1 MAGRAEV
8 GVVYLAGLAQGLA
21 LVTFPA
27 VSSILTSPNDY
38 GLSSSAYGALFL
50 PQAIAAVTASLVG
63 ARLTGRWGIKRIF
76 LVGLAA
82 DVLAMGLLLASQ
94 VAMGQPLGYLMLLL
108 ATASLGVGFGFTVP
122 SLNSYAAA
130 FFPHMVGK
138 ATLYLNAL
146 LGLGTAL
153 APLLSALFLGR
164 GVWWALPVLAGA
176 LLLGLLLVS
185 LRLPLAGAGARAG
198 AAPVASGGS
207 TGLGSRPALPSRF
220 WVFAGFA
227 LLYGIVETVN
237 GNWSTVYMSSV
248 LGASA
253 ATASL
258 ALAAFWGMVTV
269 GRVLFAVIERRFP
282 ETSAFRMLPFV
293 AAMALFITAL
303 MPSGDADLGVL
314 SFGLAG
320 LGCSALLPLTI
331 GFAEL
336 ELTVIATSVA
346 GLLIALYQV
355 GYGIAAFGVGPLQ
368 SMAGMG
374 LGSIFMVTAFVALA
388 MGALSFVVVRGQ
400 QVATT

>member
-1 MAGRAEV
+1 MRLRAEV
-8 GVVYLAGLAQGLA
+8 GVVYAAGLAQGLA

-27 VSSILTSPNDY
+27 VSSILTDPANY
-38 GLSSSAYGALFL
+38 ALSSSAYGALFL
-50 PQAIAAVTASLVG
+50 PQAVAAVAASLAG
-63 ARLTGRWGIKRIF
+63 ARLTDRVGIKRIF
-76 LVGLAA
+76 LLGLTA
-82 DVLAMGLLLASQ
+82 DIVAMGLLVASQ
-94 VAMGQPLGYLMLLL
+94 VAMAEPAGYLMLLL

-130 FFPHMVGK
+130 FFPGAVGK

-176 LLLGLLLVS
+176 LLAGLLVVS
-185 LRLPLAGAGARAG
+185 VRLPLGVRPGPGSATSP
-198 AAPVASGGS
+198 APTAPRRQPP
-207 TGLGSRPALPSRF
+207 TPSRF

-237 GNWSTVYMSSV
+237 GNWSTVYMSTD

-269 GRVLFAVIERRFP
+269 GRVLFAAVERQLP
-282 ETSAFRMLPFV
+282 EATTYRTLPFV
-293 AAMALFITAL
+293 AAAALCMTAL
-303 MPSGDADLGVL
+303 VPSGSAELGVL

-336 ELTVIATSVA
+336 QLTVIATSVA
-346 GLLIALYQV
+346 GLLIASYQV
-355 GYGIAAFGVGPLQ
+355 GYGIAAFGVGPLEA
-368 SMAGMG
+368 SGVG
-374 LGSIFMVTAFVALA
+374 LGSIFMLTAVVALA
-388 MGALSFVVVRGQ
+388 MGLLSFRVLRDRAAGT
-400 QVATT
+400 A

>member
-237 GNWSTVYMSSV
+237 GNWSTVYMSSD

-374 LGSIFMVTAFVALA
+374 LGSIFMITAFVALA

>member
-237 GNWSTVYMSSV
+237 GNWSTVYMSSD

-303 MPSGDADLGVL
+303 IPSGDADLGVL

-374 LGSIFMVTAFVALA
+374 LGSIFMITAFVALA

>member
-237 GNWSTVYMSSV
+237 GNWSTVYMSSD

>member
-1 MAGRAEV
+1 
-8 GVVYLAGLAQGLA
+8 
-21 LVTFPA
+21 
-27 VSSILTSPNDY
+27 
-38 GLSSSAYGALFL
+38 
-50 PQAIAAVTASLVG
+50 
-63 ARLTGRWGIKRIF
+63 
-76 LVGLAA
+76 
-82 DVLAMGLLLASQ
+82 
-94 VAMGQPLGYLMLLL
+94 
-108 ATASLGVGFGFTVP
+108 
-122 SLNSYAAA
+122 
-130 FFPHMVGK
+130 
-138 ATLYLNAL
+138 
-146 LGLGTAL
+146 
-153 APLLSALFLGR
+153 
-164 GVWWALPVLAGA
+164 
-176 LLLGLLLVS
+176 
-185 LRLPLAGAGARAG
+185 
-198 AAPVASGGS
+198 
-207 TGLGSRPALPSRF
+207 
-220 WVFAGFA
+220 
-227 LLYGIVETVN
+227 
-237 GNWSTVYMSSV
+237 MSSV

-374 LGSIFMVTAFVALA
+374 LGSIFMITAFVALA

>member
-1 MAGRAEV
+1 MADRREV
-8 GVVYLAGLAQGLA
+8 GVVYAAGLAQGLA

-27 VSSILTSPNDY
+27 VSSILTSPDDY

-50 PQAIAAVTASLVG
+50 PQAIAAVAASLTG
-63 ARLTGRWGIKRIF
+63 ARLTGRMGIKRVF
-76 LVGLAA
+76 LAGLAA
-82 DVLAMGLLLASQ
+82 DVLAMSLLVASQ
-94 VAMGQPLGYLMLLL
+94 VAMGEPLGYVMLLL
-108 ATASLGVGFGFTVP
+108 ATTSLGIGFGLTVP

-130 FFPHMVGK
+130 FFPANVGR

-164 GVWWALPVLAGA
+164 GAWWALPLIAGTLLVVLVVTS
-176 LLLGLLLVS
+176 LGL
-185 LRLPLAGAGARAG
+185 PLSGSAPPPRSRAPG
-198 AAPVASGGS
+198 P
-207 TGLGSRPALPSRF
+207 RLPSRF

-237 GNWSTVYMSSV
+237 GNWSTVYMTTE
-248 LGASA
+248 LGASPA
-253 ATASL
+253 DASL

-269 GRVLFAVIERRFP
+269 GRVLFAAIERRFP
-282 ETSAFRMLPFV
+282 ETDTYRLLPFV
-293 AAMALFITAL
+293 AAAALVITAIL
-303 MPSGDADLGVL
+303 PTGQAELGVL
-314 SFGLAG
+314 AFGLAG

-336 ELTVIATSVA
+336 ELRVIATSVA

-355 GYGIAAFGVGPLQ
+355 GYGIAAFGVGPLE
-368 SMAGMG
+368 SMGGISLAAV
-374 LGSIFMVTAFVALA
+374 FMVTAGVALV

-400 QVATT
+400 RAVAA

>member
-237 GNWSTVYMSSV
+237 GNWSTVYMSSD

-303 MPSGDADLGVL
+303 IPSGDADLGVL

-374 LGSIFMVTAFVALA
+374 LGSIFMITAFVALA

-400 QVATT
+400 QVATS

>member
-21 LVTFPA
+21 LVTFPE
-27 VSSILTSPNDY
+27 VSSILTSPN
-38 GLSSSAYGALFL
+38 
-50 PQAIAAVTASLVG
+50 
-63 ARLTGRWGIKRIF
+63 
-76 LVGLAA
+76 VGLAA

-94 VAMGQPLGYLMLLL
+94 VAMGQRLGYLMLLL

-130 FFPHMVGK
+130 FFPQMVGK

-237 GNWSTVYMSSV
+237 GNWSTVYMSSD

-303 MPSGDADLGVL
+303 IPSGDADLGVL

-374 LGSIFMVTAFVALA
+374 LGSIFMITAFVALA